1 VLRKAAPAIERDK
14 PLKLLITGKRN
25 KLWRAVGAAFSRQ
38 RGVRANV
45 IPIGTPVIETVRRSS
60 LDAVLYTISGEE
72 EIEPLRWILQINPA
86 LPVIALLPAAD
97 ARLKQQLLDEG
108 AARVVVISSYEP
120 ARIRKNIVGPV
131 LKQLGLKGTSS
142 EAGRQITND
151 LHSIRSVLTA
161 ILGSAELALKRSLP
175 LALTRKQIKEIPR
188 GVMEIENILRRLDRT
203 MQTRPPAPKRSH

>member
-1 VLRKAAPAIERDK
+1 MATERDK
-14 PLKLLITGKRN
+14 RLKLLITGKRN

-38 RGVRANV
+38 RGLRADV
-45 IPIGTPVIETVRRSS
+45 IPMGAPAIETVRRSS
-60 LDAVLYTISGEE
+60 LDAVLYTISDEE
-72 EIEPLRWILQINPA
+72 EIDLLRWILQINPA
-86 LPVIALLPAAD
+86 LPVIALLPAANPGM
-97 ARLKQQLLDEG
+97 RKQLLDEG

-131 LKQLGLKGTSS
+131 LEQLGLRSTTS
-142 EAGRQITND
+142 EAGKQISND

-175 LALTRKQIKEIPR
+175 SAVARKQIKEIPR

-203 MQTRPPAPKRSH
+203 LQTRRPGPKRNH